1 MAIQSYV
8 LTAEVRERA
17 GKGVA
22 RALRRED
29 KIPAVIYGG
38 KIEPAPIAI
47 PNHVMT
53 LEYQKGGIM
62 TKICEIEVAGKKEL
76 VLARDVQIHPV
87 NDRVLHVDF
96 LRVTDKTKIVV
107 SIPVNFVDSDKSEGM
122 EQKAVLNIV
131 RHTVDLLCSAKN
143 IPAVLDVSLA
153 GLSIG
158 DTARYSHAVL
168 PEGAEFADT
177 ERDYTIVTLVP
188 SRAAAS
194 EAGDEEGAE
203 GEDGEDGETA
213 EGEAAD
219 GEAAAAKSDK

>member
-38 KIEPAPIAI
+38 KKEPAPIAI

-96 LRVTDKTKIVV
+96 
-107 SIPVNFVDSDKSEGM
+107 
-122 EQKAVLNIV
+122 
-131 RHTVDLLCSAKN
+131 
-143 IPAVLDVSLA
+143 
-153 GLSIG
+153 
-158 DTARYSHAVL
+158 
-168 PEGAEFADT
+168 
-177 ERDYTIVTLVP
+177 RDYTIVTLVP

-194 EAGDEEGAE
+194 EAGDEGEEA
-203 GEDGEDGETA
+203 EDGEEGETA
-213 EGEAAD
+213 EGEAAE
-219 GEAAAAKSDK
+219 GEDASA